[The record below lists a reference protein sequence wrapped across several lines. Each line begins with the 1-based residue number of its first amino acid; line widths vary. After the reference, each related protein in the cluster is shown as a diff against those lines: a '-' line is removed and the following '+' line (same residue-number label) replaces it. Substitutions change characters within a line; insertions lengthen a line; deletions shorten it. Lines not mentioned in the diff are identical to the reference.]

1 MSDHALIEDNKRFR
15 RSINASYT
23 IFRHSLPQSPNMTS
37 DENVNEL
44 GGQVP
49 QGYSLELVATAAL
62 HFVNVSRLVYTD
74 REEQLRLQL
83 RVAVR
88 TALLFLDECA
98 QALQDRGPSTAQQ
111 ATVEKELQQ
120 RGWTREDVIPY
131 DEGVKFLTGQ
141 SRLDRAQARFQD
153 FIQRNVFGSRPLNSA
168 QLASEIRKKEMHG
181 FKVQELLFLQSFF
194 QATLPSRRKK
204 T

>member
-1 MSDHALIEDNKRFR
+1 
-15 RSINASYT
+15 
-23 IFRHSLPQSPNMTS
+23 
-37 DENVNEL
+37 
-44 GGQVP
+44 
-49 QGYSLELVATAAL
+49 
-62 HFVNVSRLVYTD
+62 
-74 REEQLRLQL
+74 
-83 RVAVR
+83 VR

-111 ATVEKELQQ
+111 GTVENELKQ

-168 QLASEIRKKEMHG
+168 QLASEIRKKEMYG